1 MVCYGWAVGQS
12 QRSGDRALTWLAFD
26 RLRHDIKIFFS
37 TTQME
42 VLRVVPLIF
51 HFFLACHSSD
61 MLSDMLNIINQ
72 LLPLHTGS
80 YMLFTYFFFDYS
92 EFASTE

>member
-1 MVCYGWAVGQS
+1 
-12 QRSGDRALTWLAFD
+12 
-26 RLRHDIKIFFS
+26 
-37 TTQME
+37 
-42 VLRVVPLIF
+42 
-51 HFFLACHSSD
+51 

-72 LLPLHTGS
+72 LLPLHT